1 MNAMAFAGLALAAIM
16 FVVVIVVSAKS
27 GGTSA
32 SLRAVQGELSK
43 LKDEESRL
51 RSLANNLKV
60 TCSNMEKDQSEKTR
74 SFMVLLELAR
84 TLGGNLEE
92 DKLPGLLLR
101 IAQQLFDA
109 EELAIFKPDEDGNEF
124 TVFSAIG
131 IDDKVLRELNIKL
144 GDGYV
149 GHTAAKRV
157 IMTKEDFQKESNL
170 IKQRLETT
178 KEPGLNPVYCIP
190 LMQHNTLLGVV
201 SVGRVPRRAKD
212 ERDLLLIYQS
222 LSSMAMDNARLF
234 QQLYTKDKLTGLFNK
249 RFFEERAQAELSRA
263 KRFGHKLSF
272 ALLDI
277 DNFKAFKESNGTQA
291 ADRVIGRLGAI
302 LEEHVRRID
311 LSSRWEADQFAV
323 ALLETERPQALQFAE
338 KIKRIIDE
346 DPAIH
351 DQAFVAQ
358 RLTSSFAVFTFPDDG
373 FSMHQLFEA
382 AAKCLSD
389 AQAKGGNVIIKEI
402 TS

>member
-1 MNAMAFAGLALAAIM
+1 LGLAAIM
-16 FVVVIVVSAKS
+16 FVVVIILSTKA
-27 GGTSA
+27 GAREA
-32 SLRAVQGELSK
+32 SLRAAQTELAK
-43 LKDEESRL
+43 LKDEETRL

-60 TCSNMEKDQSEKTR
+60 SCNSMEKDQSEKTR

-92 DKLPGLLLR
+92 DKLPALLLR

-109 EELAIFKPDEDGNEF
+109 EELAIFKPGDDGQEF
-124 TVFSAIG
+124 TIFNSIG
-131 IDDKVLRELNIKL
+131 IDDKAVRALNVKL

-149 GHTAAKRV
+149 GHTAAKRL

-170 IKQRLETT
+170 VKQRLETT
-178 KEPGLNPVYCIP
+178 REPGLSPVYCIP

-201 SVGRVPRRAKD
+201 SVGKIARRPKD

-249 RFFEERAQAELSRA
+249 RFFEERALAELSRA

-277 DNFKAFKESNGTQA
+277 DNFRVFKEANGSQA

-302 LEEHVRRID
+302 LEEHVRKID
-311 LSSRWEADQFAV
+311 ISSRWEADQFAV

-338 KIKRIIDE
+338 KIKKIVDE
-346 DPAIH
+346 DQAIH
-351 DQAFVAQ
+351 DQAFAVQ
-358 RLTSSFAVFTFPDDG
+358 RLTSSIAVFTFPDDG
-373 FSMHQLFEA
+373 FSMHQLFDT
-382 AAKCLSD
+382 AAKSL
-389 AQAKGGNVIIKEI
+389 AQAQEQGGNVIIKDI
-402 TS
+402 TAQAV